1 MSHPITQLP
10 NIKTNN
16 SQILN
21 DIQSLQNLEQ
31 QLFSSL
37 DSNLNLTTS
46 QQQEIVS
53 KINDLSKMRIN
64 LYQTIDGLN
73 SYFQSALYNSR
84 GTLDQQAVA
93 IQIVENELNTAK
105 RRLRTLEDAKNN
117 KVRLVE
123 INEYYGDKYAE
134 HSQLMKLII
143 YTLIPLII
151 VTAIY
156 NMGFLPNVIY
166 YALIIIISLIAVVA
180 FWYKVWSIWSRD
192 RMNYQ
197 AYEWPFN
204 PSDLSSSGTNASD
217 PWASLNSLGTC
228 IGNSCCSE
236 GLVYDDS
243 INQCIVSTNPS
254 SSSSSSPSPSALSVK
269 GFSNNLNNFTTD
281 FSQKLLV
288 TEALTNRMN
297 MNKKPNVMLGG
308 NTIQPNNSESFIN
321 YSKF

>member
-1 MSHPITQLP
+1 MSQQITQLP

-37 DSNLNLTTS
+37 ESNLNLSPS
-46 QQQEIVS
+46 QQQEIVT

-64 LYQTIDGLN
+64 LYQTINGLN

-84 GTLDQQAVA
+84 GTLDQQAAA

-105 RRLRTLEDAKNN
+105 RRLRALEEAKNN
-117 KVRLVE
+117 KIRLVE

-143 YTLIPLII
+143 YTLIPII
-151 VTAIY
+151 IITAIY

-166 YALIIIISLIAVVA
+166 YALLILISLVA
-180 FWYKVWSIWSRD
+180 GVLFWYRVWSIWSRD

-197 AYEWPFN
+197 AYDWKFN
-204 PSDLSSSGTNASD
+204 PSNLSTSGTSTLD
-217 PWASLNSLGTC
+217 PWTSSTGSFGTC
-228 IGNSCCSE
+228 IGDACCSD
-236 GLVYDDS
+236 GLVYDDT
-243 INQCIVSTNPS
+243 INQCVVPPQSATTATSITQSLTSKMPS
-254 SSSSSSPSPSALSVK
+254 IS
-269 GFSNNLNNFTTD
+269 
-281 FSQKLLV
+281 
-288 TEALTNRMN
+288 
-297 MNKKPNVMLGG
+297 KPNVVLGG
-308 NTIQPNNSESFIN
+308 DSVQPSIGSSFIN
-321 YSKF
+321 YSNF